1 MRTIKFASEDY
12 WPLVKKKNT
21 VNAGG
26 MSSSAW
32 NNKTPLVSFS
42 SKRASFAWSNVTQG
56 NSITPDS
63 KRKHLKP
70 LKVGKS
76 QFGPTL
82 KKTRTKS
89 QTLKIRLKPLGLVM
103 KLSMGPSVRWVE
115 ELLTRGYTTSLIL
128 LKISV
133 LQENWHSV
141 GPLKIGHN
149 FRKKCTSKFS
159 SYKRQFLT
167 HKINFENSN
176 LKHYVYV
183 NSQNSAISL

>member
-1 MRTIKFASEDY
+1 
-12 WPLVKKKNT
+12 
-21 VNAGG
+21 

-42 SKRASFAWSNVTQG
+42 SNRASFAWSNVTQG

-89 QTLKIRLKPLGLVM
+89 LTLKIRLKPLGLVM
-103 KLSMGPSVRWVE
+103 KLSMGPKGQLISKCLFEKIVWTKIPTKN
-115 ELLTRGYTTSLIL
+115 LIDSAHYTCWAESIKLFVGIL
-128 LKISV
+128 VQTIFSY
-133 LQENWHSV
+133 HS
-141 GPLKIGHN
+141 
-149 FRKKCTSKFS
+149 R
-159 SYKRQFLT
+159 
-167 HKINFENSN
+167 NSFI
-176 LKHYVYV
+176 LYC
-183 NSQNSAISL
+183 L